1 MSDTT
6 LRTGT
11 FEELVERRVT
21 LKQDLE
27 YIQAELEQIDDEIR
41 KKGVGTHDAGAWK
54 VQVRA
59 NRRLD
64 PKKIETAYPVAQHP
78 ELYRPAIDTESV
90 KRHIAAIEL
99 EDFYTENRAAVVIR

>member
-27 YIQAELEQIDDEIR
+27 YIQAELEQIDDQIR
-41 KKGVGTHDAGAWK
+41 AKGVGTHEAGAWT

-64 PKKIETAYPVAQHP
+64 TARFEAAYPVAQYPH
-78 ELYRPAIDTESV
+78 LYKRAINTEAA
-90 KRHIAAIEL
+90 KHDIAASTLDE
-99 EDFYTENRAAVVIR
+99 FYTEGRPAVVIR